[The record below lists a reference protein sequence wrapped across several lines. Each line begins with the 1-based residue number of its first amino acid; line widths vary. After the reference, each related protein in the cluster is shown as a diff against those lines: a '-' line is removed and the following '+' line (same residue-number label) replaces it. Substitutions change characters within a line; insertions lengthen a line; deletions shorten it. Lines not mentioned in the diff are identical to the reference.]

1 MMINSPILVKRLQ
14 VLASQFFS
22 LKNVESI
29 NLYLSKEDNHRLTIE
44 VRGRRH
50 GEYFTLEFVEDVE
63 NAGLILYRIARE
75 GYDHPTKEVLFEYEE
90 DTKPISI
97 PLMEE
102 DAYKRIKAII
112 GIFRLGSAKKQGELI
127 AYLRGKTDNNP
138 LWE

>member
-1 MMINSPILVKRLQ
+1 MINSPILVKRLQ
-14 VLASQFFS
+14 VLASQFLS

-29 NLYLSKEDNHRLTIE
+29 NLCLSKEDNHRLTIE
-44 VRGRRH
+44 VRGRKH

-63 NAGLILYRIARE
+63 NAGLILYRITRKR
-75 GYDHPTKEVLFEYEE
+75 YDHPTEEVLFEYGEN
-90 DTKPISI
+90 INSVSI

-112 GIFRLGSAKKQGELI
+112 DVFRLGSAKKQGELI